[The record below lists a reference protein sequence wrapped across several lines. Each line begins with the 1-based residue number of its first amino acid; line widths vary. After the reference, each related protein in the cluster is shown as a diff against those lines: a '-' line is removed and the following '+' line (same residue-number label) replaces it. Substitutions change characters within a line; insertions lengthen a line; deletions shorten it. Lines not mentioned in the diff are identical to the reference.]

1 MQPVRKARLEIVL
14 AAVLF
19 STGGAAIKATSLG
32 AWQVASLRSGVAAAS
47 LLLLIPAARRGFGW
61 RSALVAVAY
70 AATLTLFVTANKL
83 TTSASAIFLQDT
95 APLYVLLL
103 GPLLLRERVSRTDLG
118 FMVLVAAGMAL
129 FFVGADAPLRTAPDP
144 VRGNFLA
151 ACAGV
156 TWALTILGLR
166 WAASDPRGG
175 GPLAAVVLGNVLAF
189 LACLPA
195 ALPLGRVGPRDL
207 GAILFL
213 GAVQIGLAYLLVTR
227 GVARVRALEASLLLL
242 VEPALNPIWS
252 WAVHGER
259 PGLPTLAG
267 GALVIGA
274 TAARSVWEARARP
287 APAPGAGAAAGS
299 G

>member
-1 MQPVRKARLEIVL
+1 MQPAPRARLEIVL
-14 AAVLF
+14 AALLF

-32 AWQVASLRSGVAAAS
+32 SWQVASLRSGVAAAA
-47 LLLLIPAARRGFGW
+47 LLLLIPEARRGFGR

-70 AATLTLFVTANKL
+70 AATLTLFVSANKL

-103 GPLLLRERVSRTDLG
+103 GPLLLRERVGRTDLA

-144 VRGNFLA
+144 LRGNVLA
-151 ACAGV
+151 AASGV
-156 TWALTILGLR
+156 TWALTIIGLR
-166 WAASDPRGG
+166 WAAADPRGG
-175 GPLAAVVLGNVLAF
+175 GPLSAVVLGNALAF

-195 ALPLGRVGPRDL
+195 ALPLGPARPLDWA
-207 GAILFL
+207 AILFL
-213 GAVQIGLAYLLVTR
+213 GVVQIGLAYLLLGR
-227 GVARVRALEASLLLL
+227 GVHHVRALEASLLLL

-252 WAVHGER
+252 WMVHGER

-267 GALVIGA
+267 GAIVIGA
-274 TAARSVWEARARP
+274 TAARSVFDARARP
-287 APAPGAGAAAGS
+287 GPAPGAAPSGS

>member
-19 STGGAAIKATSLG
+19 STGGAAIKATTLG
-32 AWQVASLRSGVAAAS
+32 GWQVASLRSGVAAAA
-47 LLLLIPAARRGFGW
+47 LLLFLPAARRGFGW

-103 GPLLLRERVSRTDLG
+103 GPLLLRERVSRTDLF
-118 FMVLVAAGMAL
+118 FMALVAAGMAL

-144 VRGNFLA
+144 LRGNVLA
-151 ACAGV
+151 ACSGV

-166 WAASDPRGG
+166 WAAGDPRGG
-175 GPLAAVVLGNVLAF
+175 GPLAAVVLGNLLAF

-195 ALPLGRVGPRDL
+195 ALPLGRVGPLDV

-213 GAVQIGLAYLLVTR
+213 GVVQIGLAYVFVTR
-227 GVARVRALEASLLLL
+227 GVAQVRALEASLLLL

-274 TAARSVWEARARP
+274 TAARSVVEARVRTV
-287 APAPGAGAAAGS
+287 PAPGSGAPAGG